1 MAHNKSAKKRI
12 RQTVRR
18 TAVNRA
24 RTSRVRSFVKSVE
37 TAIAGGD
44 KKAAEAA
51 LKAAQPEIQRG
62 ATKGVLHRN
71 TASRKLSRLSAQ
83 IKKLS

>member
-1 MAHNKSAKKRI
+1 MAHHKSAKKRI

-24 RTSRVRSFVKSVE
+24 RTSRVRSYIKKVE
-37 TAIAGGD
+37 TAIASGD

-51 LKAAQPEIQRG
+51 LREAQPQIQRG
-62 ATKGVLHRN
+62 ATKGVVHPN
-71 TASRKLSRLSAQ
+71 TASRKLSRLSAR
-83 IKKLS
+83 IKKL